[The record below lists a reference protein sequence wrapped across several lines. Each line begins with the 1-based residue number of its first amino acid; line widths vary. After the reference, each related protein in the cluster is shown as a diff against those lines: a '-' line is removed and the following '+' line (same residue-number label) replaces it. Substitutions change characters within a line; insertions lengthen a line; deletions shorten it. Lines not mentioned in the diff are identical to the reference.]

1 MKSAMLDDYEVYISE
16 DMIYISEDMD
26 IEGDPISLDEA
37 MRSPNSPKWLMAIE
51 DEIRSVSI
59 N

>member
-1 MKSAMLDDYEVYISE
+1 MLDDYEVYISE